1 MLDFLD
7 LSHLMTHFRNVH
19 MLMMVVSVIMNDSSD
34 ASLMVVTVPVLIA
47 AF

>member
-34 ASLMVVTVPVLIA
+34 ASLMVTVPVLIA